1 MITKLSKLV
10 TTSAAGAADLPIG
23 GALMIAPGGERRAS
37 DLQVA
42 R

>member
-1 MITKLSKLV
+1 MITKLSKLLTV
-10 TTSAAGAADLPIG
+10 SPAGAADVPIG
-23 GALMIAPGGERRAS
+23 AALMIAPGGERRAS